1 MNENEFMGYF
11 IGAVAVLV
19 SIVFT
24 ILNYAS
30 NRKDKSSK
38 KNLELEKRFDDL
50 NGSINEL
57 SVTMKLLTKSVE
69 TLNEKI
75 DSNIKSEAEL
85 EKKVQQHEVTLSNH
99 ETRIGMLED
108 NN

>member
-30 NRKDKSSK
+30 NRKDKNSK
-38 KNLELEKRFDDL
+38 KNFELEKRFDDL
-50 NGSINEL
+50 KGSINEL

-69 TLNEKI
+69 TLNERI
-75 DSNIKSEAEL
+75 DNNTENEEEL
-85 EKKVQQHEVTLSNH
+85 EKKVQQHEVALSNH
-99 ETRIGMLED
+99 EARIGMLED
-108 NN
+108 K

>member
-38 KNLELEKRFDDL
+38 KNSELEKRFDDL
-50 NGSINEL
+50 KGSINEL

-75 DSNIKSEAEL
+75 DNNMKSEAEL

-99 ETRIGMLED
+99 EARIYVLED
-108 NN
+108 K

>member
-30 NRKDKSSK
+30 DRKDKSSK

-50 NGSINEL
+50 KSSINEL
-57 SVTMKLLTKSVE
+57 SVAMKLLTKSVE

-75 DSNIKSEAEL
+75 DSNIKSEVEL

-99 ETRIGMLED
+99 EARIGMLEG